1 PVSIPTLPRGRVQ
14 HSSKAIIRCPPAS
27 FNPHP
32 AARQGATGSPWIV
45 IAPMMRFQS
54 PPCREAGCNGANSRQ
69 ISLSRRLSGAFSS
82 RRAVGNSTITRVP
95 GLSEPS
101 RCANLTRGRRERRVR
116 AMSARLGSPITRP
129 TPTARRCSP
138 IIAKTST
145 GARGGAAS
153 RRSLPPF
160 SPTCSINRLGF
171 YRSRRAGTTRAR
183 TALGKPAGSVWRVTP
198 CEGNEF
204 ESLSGSC

>member
-1 PVSIPTLPRGRVQ
+1 PPCREAGCNVKAFRALSERETFQAPPCREAGCNPAIPRQ
-14 HSSKAIIRCPPAS
+14 SSTV
-27 FNPHP
+27 H
-32 AARQGATGSPWIV
+32 V
-45 IAPMMRFQS
+45 FQS
-54 PPCREAGCNGANSRQ
+54 PPCREAGCNGANSWQ

-138 IIAKTST
+138 IIAETST